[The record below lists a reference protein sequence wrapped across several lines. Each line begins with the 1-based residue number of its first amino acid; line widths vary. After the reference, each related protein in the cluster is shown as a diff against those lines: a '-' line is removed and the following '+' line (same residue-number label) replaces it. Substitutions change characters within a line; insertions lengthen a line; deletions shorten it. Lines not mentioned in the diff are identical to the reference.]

1 QVAGVFAD
9 VVAVLLAARA
19 AASDLVHEHVRVRER
34 GAELHAA
41 SEDEVE
47 AAADLKRG
55 AGARL
60 LVLFAGRDRARGPE
74 RTAAD
79 PELHVRIDR
88 RLVEHVPASQQAD
101 PGRAGLRV
109 RQLAALGLLVAK
121 GGN

>member
-1 QVAGVFAD
+1 
-9 VVAVLLAARA
+9 
-19 AASDLVHEHVRVRER
+19 
-34 GAELHAA
+34 
-41 SEDEVE
+41 
-47 AAADLKRG
+47 KRG

-109 RQLAALGLLVAK
+109 RELAALGLLVAK
-121 GGN
+121 GGNVEAAAPSPMRRHPPQRRKFKRSASLHAPAAIVAVVASSAARNRKPEA